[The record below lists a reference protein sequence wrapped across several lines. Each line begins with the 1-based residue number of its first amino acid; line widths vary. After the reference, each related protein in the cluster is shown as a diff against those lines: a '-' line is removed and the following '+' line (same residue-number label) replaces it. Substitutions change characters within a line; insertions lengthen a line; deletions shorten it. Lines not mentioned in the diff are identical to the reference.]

1 MQNANPNDMI
11 SEIAMKASKE
21 YKEDP
26 KIMSK
31 TEEWIKY
38 NFAEYF
44 EEQAKDDSENRRRK
58 DKSRR

>member
-38 NFAEYF
+38 NFTEYC